1 MGYDDKVK
9 EQVAGSKGLIER
21 ITLHIPFYS
30 GYRKRN
36 TARDVDREVRYGI
49 IRIMKGVKIDLEGI
63 HREVVLAGDMDLA
76 RNVERIR
83 TKTDTHCTRIEKA
96 ANGYSGIFAT
106 MKVKDEEL
114 DAVVEW
120 DAKILDGAADLRELS
135 ENIRNAA
142 EDGEDIK
149 KMLRNLEN
157 IIDDL
162 MEQYNERDKV
172 LKGLA
177 DGE

>member
-9 EQVAGSKGLIER
+9 DQVSGSKGLIER
-21 ITLHIPFYS
+21 ITLYIPFYS
-30 GYRKRN
+30 GYRKKN

-49 IRIMKGVKIDLEGI
+49 IRIMKGVKIDLEAV
-63 HREVVLAGDMDLA
+63 HREVVLGGDMDLA

-114 DAVVEW
+114 DAVIEW
-120 DAKILDGAADLRELS
+120 DAKILEGADDLRKLM
-135 ENIRNAA
+135 ENVRNAA

-162 MEQYNERDKV
+162 MEQYAQRDKV